1 MLEVKRMIN
10 LFKASLYKLFKEKTF
25 FITLIIGTVLA
36 IIIPVLMH
44 AILETAGGE
53 FMLMSSVSIGSNF
66 GLTVPI
72 NLTVLTVAEFTT
84 GTLRNKIIAGYR
96 KSRIYISLLFSGLIF
111 TLILMVFYISLN
123 VLMGTIL
130 GGFDINKI
138 GGADFIWPYLA
149 MTLCCYIFVTT
160 LSIFVATSIRNIG
173 ASIPIM
179 VVALVFLSLVPTIL
193 MLSNNDT
200 AKQVLQWL
208 DPVYC
213 INMYGSTD
221 ALMPGMMQPID
232 DVIAPGIAS
241 PLIYSAI
248 FIVLGIV
255 EFSRRDV
262 K

>member
-1 MLEVKRMIN
+1 MIN

-36 IIIPVLMH
+36 ILIPVLMH
-44 AILETAGGE
+44 AILETTGGE

-96 KSRIYISLLFSGLIF
+96 KSKIYISLLFSGLVF
-111 TLILMVFYISLN
+111 TLILMLFYISLN

-138 GGADFIWPYLA
+138 GGSSFIWPYLA
-149 MTLCCYIFVTT
+149 MTLCCYIFVST

-179 VVALVFLSLVPTIL
+179 VVALVFLSIIPTF
-193 MLSNNDT
+193 MLLSDNET
-200 AKQVLQWL
+200 AKQALQWI

-213 INMYGSTD
+213 INMYGSAD
-221 ALMPGMMQPID
+221 ALVPGGMLPID
-232 DVIAPGIAS
+232 NVIAPGIAS
-241 PLIYSAI
+241 PLIYSVI
-248 FIVLGIV
+248 FVTLGII